1 MRAWLLAL
9 GMIVG
14 GGLAIVSIV
23 RVPDAPLPVADVIV
37 WVDDRPVSRDSYERA
52 LAAVAADRKGGT
64 LRNDDRERVLGRL
77 IDQEL
82 LVGRAIELGL
92 HERDPQLRNQLAT
105 AMIDFLVR
113 QAEDDS
119 RDVSDEELEAFY
131 ERERFR
137 FERNPQYRVRVD
149 GTALPLPEGFLI
161 EKEIAQ
167 RLGPTAARELAE
179 LGVGEILELE
189 GGGTLTLLERRGGG
203 VAPFDEAREAIR
215 AAYLRAQGEE
225 AVRAFLDRA
234 RADSDI
240 RRESGP

>member
-1 MRAWLLAL
+1 MRTWLLAL
-9 GMIVG
+9 GMVVG
-14 GGLAIVSIV
+14 GALAVASIV
-23 RVPDAPLPVADVIV
+23 RVPDEAPPMAQVVV

-64 LRNDDRERVLGRL
+64 LRDDDRERVLGRL

-105 AMIDFLVR
+105 AMIEFLVR
-113 QAEDDS
+113 QAEDDAQE
-119 RDVSDEELEAFY
+119 VTDEELESFY

-137 FERNPQYRVRVD
+137 FERNPQYRVRVN
-149 GTALPLPEGFLI
+149 GAALPLPEGFLI
-161 EKEIAQ
+161 EREIAQ
-167 RLGPTAARELAE
+167 RLGPTVARELAE
-179 LGVGEILELE
+179 LQVGDVLELDR
-189 GGGTLTLLERRGGG
+189 GGTLTLLERRGGG
-203 VAPFDEAREAIR
+203 VAPFDEAKEAIR

-234 RADSDI
+234 RATSDI